1 MTILIMTIFMWLKIN
16 YPLQIAQALAG
27 DSDSESPSLT
37 CSSDF
42 RLLAIMAGLYNDPTI
57 KALLILVVSGI
68 ISPDRDY
75 LGF

>member
-1 MTILIMTIFMWLKIN
+1 MTILIMTIFMWLKMN

-42 RLLAIMAGLYNDPTI
+42 RLLAIMGGLPGPGAGAAAQIELQLN
-57 KALLILVVSGI
+57 
-68 ISPDRDY
+68 
-75 LGF
+75 